1 MKKIFILFVSLLAL
15 VSCTLSIEDE
25 LPTPEEI
32 GFDEPVTIENEFGSL
47 TYQFNDSVLYVT
59 ERVQEH
65 ITMINDS
72 TLFYDG
78 STPKEWR
85 PYVGSKLA
93 AGVSHLIPGGLNNRV
108 VSVTQQDGGYLVKTH
123 RTTVEDVYKSL
134 SYDFDF
140 DSNVPYVDPDA
151 SDEELAEMG
160 MERLSDST
168 IMCWNVYDEMRA
180 KALGLEEPQT
190 RATESKDTLRHDEHF
205 NMAFTVTKQGY
216 NVLKGAKQLESIYS
230 YLDALSSACRVA
242 DGVVD
247 AKGSALGNV
256 SIGLNLEWSTHTHT
270 HISRNEDTDFEE
282 NITDQ
287 YSTFAVGAE
296 LKFSKDI
303 ISGGAAS
310 EAQKIGDY
318 KPDLNNADA
327 IKVLNEGLRDALKT
341 TDSGKIKMP
350 SVKVKF
356 GFFMTPVPFNFV
368 FSAETNF
375 QLNFNA
381 VMGVKGSYQ
390 SDTSRSGYI
399 ISNGQKTIID
409 EVTEKGHFSF
419 DNFYVQGGFKCAV
432 GGRIGIGAELAG
444 SVGVDVGANLEL
456 GLEANMGVSYARNQD
471 EEYAWNVDG
480 KVRFYCD
487 FFVDMHV
494 FVAPFGIDLFD
505 EQIGVFYKKTLF
517 EYTSEFNPKIGYLT
531 SFAIPEF
538 NDNISIHAMFG
549 MKNTGMLN
557 YFFSS
562 GYYPYAR
569 LYYGDYDPNSENY
582 ELMLPANKSYEV
594 VPDYFKAQAGE
605 DYYFK
610 WSGKLPEGVY
620 HCTVVPCVLSGSQN
634 FVFPEYKQTVETS
647 EPDVSIVADGTKQT
661 YGGENLDF
669 TGEVNGY
676 IDQNADGSGYGASVD
691 PSTLRQYRF
700 ATQVAVRNGSYL
712 SSWGIKVEVFS
723 PEGKRSVRKKIP
735 MNPNKTGI
743 YTLVCNFYT
752 NWQKLVSGD
761 PVPMR
766 FRVTPYWID
775 SNGVSHEGKA
785 SAKLPIEY
793 ECADITPETTLG
805 FTIEKDL

>member
-1 MKKIFILFVSLLAL
+1 
-15 VSCTLSIEDE
+15 
-25 LPTPEEI
+25 
-32 GFDEPVTIENEFGSL
+32 
-47 TYQFNDSVLYVT
+47 
-59 ERVQEH
+59 
-65 ITMINDS
+65 
-72 TLFYDG
+72 
-78 STPKEWR
+78 
-85 PYVGSKLA
+85 
-93 AGVSHLIPGGLNNRV
+93 
-108 VSVTQQDGGYLVKTH
+108 
-123 RTTVEDVYKSL
+123 
-134 SYDFDF
+134 
-140 DSNVPYVDPDA
+140 
-151 SDEELAEMG
+151 
-160 MERLSDST
+160 
-168 IMCWNVYDEMRA
+168 
-180 KALGLEEPQT
+180 
-190 RATESKDTLRHDEHF
+190 
-205 NMAFTVTKQGY
+205 
-216 NVLKGAKQLESIYS
+216 
-230 YLDALSSACRVA
+230 
-242 DGVVD
+242 
-247 AKGSALGNV
+247 
-256 SIGLNLEWSTHTHT
+256 
-270 HISRNEDTDFEE
+270 
-282 NITDQ
+282 
-287 YSTFAVGAE
+287 
-296 LKFSKDI
+296 
-303 ISGGAAS
+303 
-310 EAQKIGDY
+310 
-318 KPDLNNADA
+318 
-327 IKVLNEGLRDALKT
+327 
-341 TDSGKIKMP
+341 
-350 SVKVKF
+350 
-356 GFFMTPVPFNFV
+356 
-368 FSAETNF
+368 
-375 QLNFNA
+375 
-381 VMGVKGSYQ
+381 
-390 SDTSRSGYI
+390 
-399 ISNGQKTIID
+399 
-409 EVTEKGHFSF
+409 
-419 DNFYVQGGFKCAV
+419 
-432 GGRIGIGAELAG
+432 
-444 SVGVDVGANLEL
+444 
-456 GLEANMGVSYARNQD
+456 
-471 EEYAWNVDG
+471 
-480 KVRFYCD
+480 
-487 FFVDMHV
+487 
-494 FVAPFGIDLFD
+494 
-505 EQIGVFYKKTLF
+505 
-517 EYTSEFNPKIGYLT
+517 
-531 SFAIPEF
+531 
-538 NDNISIHAMFG
+538 MFG

-647 EPDVSIVADGTKQT
+647 EPDVCIVADGTKQT